1 MAVTLLLI
9 IFAATVSTILIA
21 FDRRLHH
28 SG

>member
-9 IFAATVSTILIA
+9 IFAPTVSTILIA